1 MVPPTSPL
9 NLDVDAISGI
19 CGSISIACWV
29 VVFSPQIIENFRRS
43 STDGLSLQFII
54 VWLAGDVFNILGAI
68 LQGVLP
74 TMVILAVYYTI
85 ADIVLLGQ
93 CFYYRGFTWRDDV
106 VPPKQKSRKP
116 QRVDPG
122 AAPNERT
129 SLLNTWRGDDHTNGY
144 LGHQF
149 ERRGSNWSTLSP
161 AVPFVPAAES
171 VVDPISTSSTSATAT
186 ATATPNDASS
196 SSRTT
201 SVLQAIVFNAVS
213 LLMVCAAGVAGW
225 YLSGGSQR
233 TDKGADVPS
242 GSNDDLVFN
251 AWGQFFGYLC
261 AIFYLGSRVPQLL
274 LNWRR
279 QSTDGVSML
288 FFMFACLGNLT
299 YVLSIFAYDGCSGTP
314 SGEICSPEDARKQ
327 YGRYLLVNLSWLAGS
342 LGTLLLDMCIFVQ
355 FFMYS
360 VDGDDDGSYRGS
372 DYDDGENVGEG
383 STDVDVESAQDDSEV
398 ERDQRPLLRRN
409 ISSYQA

>member
-1 MVPPTSPL
+1 M
-9 NLDVDAISGI
+9 
-19 CGSISIACWV
+19 
-29 VVFSPQIIENFRRS
+29 
-43 STDGLSLQFII
+43 DGLSLHFII
-54 VWLAGDVFNILGAI
+54 VWLAGDVFNILGAV

-106 VPPKQKSRKP
+106 VPPKQKSRKV
-116 QRVDPG
+116 QRLDSD
-122 AAPNERT
+122 AATNERT
-129 SLLNTWRGDDHTNGY
+129 SLLNTSRGGEHTHGY
-144 LGHQF
+144 QGHQY

-186 ATATPNDASS
+186 ATPNEVSS

-201 SVLQAIVFNAVS
+201 SALQVIVFNAVS

-233 TDKGADVPS
+233 TDNGADVPS
-242 GSNDDLVFN
+242 GSNDGLVFN
-251 AWGQFFGYLC
+251 VWGQFCGYLC

-299 YVLSIFAYDGCSGTP
+299 YVLSIFAYDGCSGTT
-314 SGEICSPEDARKQ
+314 SGEICSPEDASKQ

-360 VDGDDDGSYRGS
+360 VEGAGDGSYRGS
-372 DYDDGENVGEG
+372 DYDDGEDVGEG
-383 STDVDVESAQDDSEV
+383 SSDFDAESTHDHSEV